1 MGRKLFLWYLESK
14 TDDERKRMRV
24 VIIRAPVSSVLPFL
38 ARKKLFPPLAP
49 SRHPPPP
56 DTLLFSIDGVSS
68 PRDFPLSL
76 SLSLSQSGKIFL
88 RANLRSKAACRDSSS
103 TSVSRGSR
111 EIDATGERRV
121 EGEKP
126 RWNVCTFPLGIS
138 LGQARP
144 RCRAYNQFMKHP
156 RRGDYYCSRVSRRY
170 KTWREGIKRGREK
183 TLE

>member
-76 SLSLSQSGKIFL
+76 SLSLAIRKNISPSEPPLESSVPRFVVDERESRFEGN
-88 RANLRSKAACRDSSS
+88 RRD
-103 TSVSRGSR
+103 R
-111 EIDATGERRV
+111 
-121 EGEKP
+121 
-126 RWNVCTFPLGIS
+126 
-138 LGQARP
+138 
-144 RCRAYNQFMKHP
+144 
-156 RRGDYYCSRVSRRY
+156 
-170 KTWREGIKRGREK
+170 
-183 TLE
+183 